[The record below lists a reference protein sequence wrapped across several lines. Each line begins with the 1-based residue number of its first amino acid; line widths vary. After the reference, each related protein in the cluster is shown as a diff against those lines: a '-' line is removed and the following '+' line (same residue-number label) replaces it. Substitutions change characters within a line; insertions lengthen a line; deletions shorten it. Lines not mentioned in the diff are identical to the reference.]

1 MYINYFRLC
10 NISGGLH
17 HDNPF
22 TSATNLPLTESKSAM
37 SFALAPIR
45 ERNLQRAQPQGY
57 KCIGAC
63 LMGGGDSVN
72 LAVFCW

>member
-22 TSATNLPLTESKSAM
+22 ASAANLPPTGSKSAM
-37 SFALAPIR
+37 FFASALIR
-45 ERNLQRAQPQGY
+45 ERNLQMHRDLPYA
-57 KCIGAC
+57 
-63 LMGGGDSVN
+63 GGGGGGGEGTV
-72 LAVFCW
+72 LICCC